1 MNLTLYKKEL
11 KGSLKLLV
19 IFAAVLTLYIVMI
32 VDMFDPEL
40 ADALKQFEQMM
51 PELMAAVGMTGATDT
66 LAGFMITY
74 LYGFLLPVVP
84 MVYTILRANALVA
97 RYVDSGS
104 MAALLAAPVPRSRVV
119 RTQLGAL
126 YSGIVLLVGYCT
138 AVEWASARLL
148 FPGEL
153 AAAELL
159 RMNAG
164 LLALQLLIGSVC
176 FFFSCLCDDT
186 RGSIALGAGL
196 PTLMYLVQ
204 MLANMGGKLEP
215 FRYATFFTLYDP
227 TALAAGQAAG
237 WQGAAVLLA
246 AALVLNLAAGAVFR
260 RRDLPL

>member
-11 KGSLKLLV
+11 RGSWKSLV
-19 IFAAVLTLYIVMI
+19 LFGAILTMYIVMI

-40 ADALKQFEQMM
+40 ADALKQFEEMM
-51 PELMAAVGMTGATDT
+51 PQLMSAVGMVGATDT
-66 LAGFMITY
+66 LAGFMVTY
-74 LYGFLLPVVP
+74 LYGFLLLVVP
-84 MVYTILRANALVA
+84 MVYAILRGNALVA

-104 MAALLAAPVPRSRVV
+104 MAALLAAPVPRGRVV

-126 YSGIVLLVGYCT
+126 YTGQLLLVGYCT
-138 AVEWASARLL
+138 AVEAASAALL

-153 AAAELL
+153 PPDQLL

-164 LLALQLLIGSVC
+164 LLALQWFLGSVC
-176 FFFSCLCDDT
+176 FFFSCLCSDT
-186 RGSIALGAGL
+186 RGSVALGAGV

-215 FRYATFFTLYDP
+215 LRYATVFTLYDP

-237 WQGAAVLLA
+237 WRGAGILLA
-246 AALVLNLAAGAVFR
+246 GALVLNLAAGAVFCR
-260 RRDLPL
+260 KDLPL